1 MQAILLLLVLF
12 TDQAFALDNVDNLN
26 TKSFLFGKRTMS
38 AEVFKRGSYF
48 IHLREIRSE
57 SFKSNSNPKGYY
69 LFPSGNSLKTGNAF
83 CKSILGKNYIQTMT
97 DADSLMDGSLKA
109 RLREIRCQ
117 REKVLVEILREQN
130 EACQIFQKP
139 TPFSPNCANRAEQY
153 RRVSGRH
160 NGNRSYIEKDPS
172 SDIQPAVRTLSTSQ
186 K

>member
-1 MQAILLLLVLF
+1 
-12 TDQAFALDNVDNLN
+12 
-26 TKSFLFGKRTMS
+26 MS

-97 DADSLMDGSLKA
+97 DADSLMDGSFKA

-139 TPFSPNCANRAEQY
+139 TPFSPNC
-153 RRVSGRH
+153 RV
-160 NGNRSYIEKDPS
+160 P
-172 SDIQPAVRTLSTSQ
+172 SDIRRKLNARSDSQ
-186 K
+186 RNLNPDDRNLRLAIPTATGTAASKR